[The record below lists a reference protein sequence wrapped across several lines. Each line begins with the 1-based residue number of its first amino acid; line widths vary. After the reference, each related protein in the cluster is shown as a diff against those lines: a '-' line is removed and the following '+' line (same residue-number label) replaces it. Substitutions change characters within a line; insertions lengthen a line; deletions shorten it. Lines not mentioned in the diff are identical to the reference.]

1 VIIDPTAA
9 ARRPDPERAREW
21 LAERRVFISSAMG
34 DTAAERQAVAA
45 AVEAEGA
52 SPVWF
57 EELGRDA
64 EPEEA
69 YLAGVDMA
77 NIYVGVLKE
86 QYGRLLSTGFSAT
99 ETEYLRARERGKRV
113 TVYTAADA
121 PGREGHLIRFIE
133 RVRTFVTTESYRDI
147 ADLDRRVRR
156 RLHELSAEALS
167 PWVKLGDYVFRADL
181 IADHG
186 ETVTIT
192 ARLSEEI
199 AHAFEAMRD
208 QRWGRPRLKL
218 TYGTR
223 VVEGEVGTVR
233 RTVRAGGADQIEI
246 ELVRVQPPQ
255 VEVMRAGTSG
265 LSADELVE
273 AGMRALFLGE
283 PLPPSVGM
291 LDFMT
296 DTGIDGNELQ
306 QAFAQPNEV
315 ADAIARLVVTEG
327 LVGSGRAARIASFT
341 LGPRVG
347 GARRMEIEWVE
358 PRAHTNV
365 EPRRRRLEGDWRA
378 RQAV

>member
-1 VIIDPTAA
+1 MIVDPTAA
-9 ARRPDPERAREW
+9 ARRPDPEWAREW
-21 LAERRVFISSAMG
+21 LAEQRVFISSAMG
-34 DTAAERQAVAA
+34 DTAAERQVVAA

-52 SPVWF
+52 HPVWF

-64 EPEEA
+64 NPEEA

-77 NIYVGVLKE
+77 TIYVGVLNE
-86 QYGRLLSTGFSAT
+86 QYGRLLATGFSAT
-99 ETEYLRARERGKRV
+99 EAEYLRARERGKRV
-113 TVYTAADA
+113 AVYTAADA
-121 PGREGHLIRFIE
+121 PGREGHLNRFIE

-147 ADLDRRVRR
+147 ADLDHRVRR
-156 RLHELSAEALS
+156 RLHELAAEALS
-167 PWVKLGDYVFRADL
+167 PWVKLGDYAFRADL

-192 ARLSEEI
+192 ARLNDEI

-208 QRWGRPRLKL
+208 QQWGRPRLKL

-223 VVEGEVGTVR
+223 VVEGEVGAVR
-233 RTVRAGGADQIEI
+233 RTVRAGGTDQIEI
-246 ELVRVQPPQ
+246 ELARVQTPQ

-283 PLPPSVGM
+283 ALPPSLGM

-296 DTGIDGNELQ
+296 DTGIGGDDLQ

-315 ADAIARLVVTEG
+315 AEAITRLVVTEA
-327 LVGSGRAARIASFT
+327 LVGSGRAGRIASFA
-341 LGPRVG
+341 LGPRVSG
-347 GARRMEIEWVE
+347 SRRLEIEWVD
-358 PRAHTNV
+358 PRAYTNV
-365 EPRRRRLEGDWRA
+365 APAHRRLEGDWRSA
-378 RQAV
+378 

>member
-21 LAERRVFISSAMG
+21 LAEQRVFISSAMG
-34 DTAAERQAVAA
+34 DTAAERQAVAT

-52 SPVWF
+52 RPVWF

-64 EPEEA
+64 DPEEA

-77 NIYVGVLKE
+77 TIYVGVLNE
-86 QYGRLLSTGFSAT
+86 QYGRLLATGFSAT
-99 ETEYLRARERGKRV
+99 EAEYLRARERGKRV
-113 TVYTAADA
+113 AVYTAADA
-121 PGREGHLIRFIE
+121 PGREGHLNRFIE
-133 RVRTFVTTESYRDI
+133 RVRTFVTTESYREI
-147 ADLDRRVRR
+147 ADLEDRVRR
-156 RLHELSAEALS
+156 RLHELAAEALS
-167 PWVKLGDYVFRADL
+167 PWVKLGDYVCRADL

-192 ARLSEEI
+192 ARLNDEI
-199 AHAFEAMRD
+199 AHSFEAMRD
-208 QRWGRPRLKL
+208 QQWGRPRLKL

-223 VVEGEVGTVR
+223 VVEGEVGAVR
-233 RTVRAGGADQIEI
+233 RTVRAGGTDQIEI
-246 ELVRVQPPQ
+246 ELARVQQPQ

-283 PLPPSVGM
+283 PLPPSLGM

-296 DTGIDGNELQ
+296 DTGIGGDDLQ

-315 ADAIARLVVTEG
+315 AEAITRLVVTEG
-327 LVGSGRAARIASFT
+327 LVGSGRAGRIASFA

-347 GARRMEIEWVE
+347 GARRLEIEWVD
-358 PRAHTNV
+358 PRAYTNV
-365 EPRRRRLEGDWRA
+365 APAHRRLEGDWRTA
-378 RQAV
+378 

>member
-9 ARRPDPERAREW
+9 ATRPDAQRAREW
-21 LAERRVFISSAMG
+21 LAEQRVFISSPMG
-34 DTAAERQAVAA
+34 DTAGERQAVAT

-52 SPVWF
+52 RPVWF

-64 EPEEA
+64 DPEEA
-69 YLAGVDMA
+69 YLAGVDTSS
-77 NIYVGVLKE
+77 IYIGVVNE
-86 QYGRLLSTGFSAT
+86 QYGRLLPTGFSAT
-99 ETEYLRARERGKRV
+99 ETEYERARESGKRV
-113 TVYTAADA
+113 AVYTAAEA
-121 PGREGHLIRFIE
+121 PGREGHLHRFIE
-133 RVRTFVTTESYRDI
+133 RVRTFVTTESYGDI

-156 RLHELSAEALS
+156 RLHELAAEALS
-167 PWVKLGDYVFRADL
+167 PWVKLGDYVFRADM

-192 ARLSEEI
+192 ARLNDEI
-199 AHAFEAMRD
+199 AHAFDAMRD
-208 QRWGRPRLKL
+208 QQWGRPRLKL

-223 VVEGEVGTVR
+223 VVEGEVGAVH

-246 ELVRVQPPQ
+246 ELTRVQPPQ
-255 VEVMRAGTSG
+255 IEVMRAGTSG
-265 LSADELVE
+265 LSADQLVE

-296 DTGIDGNELQ
+296 DTGIDVDELR

-315 ADAIARLVVTEG
+315 AEAIACLVVTEG

-341 LGPRVG
+341 LGPRTG
-347 GARRMEIEWVE
+347 GARRVEIAWVD
-358 PRAHTNV
+358 PRVYTNV
-365 EPRRRRLEGDWRA
+365 EPARRRLEGDWRDG
-378 RQAV
+378 